1 MCSIGLHSESGL
13 VSSVACMTRRGECD
27 NIRSSHS
34 VTLANRFIDNHAMKI
49 GHKQTQQ
56 SFFREM
62 PQTLLSSDKDSI
74 KDSKHEEDKQE
85 ENKLLY
91 KGAFDEFDWNKNGTI
106 PTRVNF

>member
-1 MCSIGLHSESGL
+1 MDN
-13 VSSVACMTRRGECD
+13 D

-56 SFFREM
+56 SCFREM

-106 PTRVNF
+106 PTRVKFLK